1 MFGLYPCFV
10 MYLGLCK
17 DSLGEKRSSPPS
29 PPPPREQNKS
39 PRVTSHPTGSLGSY
53 GGFSFPELQPLFFS
67 VLLIDK
73 KTEDSMR
80 R

>member
-17 DSLGEKRSSPPS
+17 DSLGEKSPPT
-29 PPPPREQNKS
+29 PRERNKS
-39 PRVTSHPTGSLGSY
+39 PSVTSHPTGSLDSY
-53 GGFSFPELQPLFFS
+53 GSFSFPELRPLFFS
-67 VLLIDK
+67 ALLIDK